1 MKAVLRLVLS
11 NQQITR
17 LRALRDRLR
26 GAAVSLW
33 SITCRLLPDRV
44 VLFLVSHTRLIRKMD
59 YERAEILLQIESEV
73 EYTTRLRSCTKEPET
88 VEWIHNFFWDGD
100 VYYDIGANVGA
111 YALVAAKGFKGKVRV
126 YAFEPGFPTFKQLC
140 TNIVLNGCQ
149 EYIVPL
155 QVALSDRTSLEVLNY
170 SSLLPG
176 GALHALGAAVD
187 YKGDRFQPAVRQPV
201 LAFSLD
207 DLIKYF
213 DLPFP
218 THIKLDV
225 DGTELSILRG
235 AGNVLS
241 HGTLKSMLIEILEG
255 DQRSKQ
261 VMAILE
267 SAGLRVHSKH
277 KYVHGGDTGPSSKI
291 YNYIFRR

>member
-1 MKAVLRLVLS
+1 MKAMLKVVLPEK
-11 NQQITR
+11 QIAH
-17 LRALRDRLR
+17 LRAFRDSLRK
-26 GAAVSLW
+26 AVVSLW
-33 SITCRLLPDRV
+33 STVCQLLPERV
-44 VLFLVSHTRLIRKMD
+44 VLFLVSHTQLIRGMD
-59 YERAEILLQIESEV
+59 YAGADILLQIESDV
-73 EYTTRLRSCTKEPET
+73 EYTTRLHSCAKEPET
-88 VEWIHNFFWDGD
+88 IEWIHTFFQDGD

-111 YALVAAKGFKGKVRV
+111 YALVAAKHFKGKVRV

-140 TNIVLNGCQ
+140 TNIVLNDCQ
-149 EYIVPL
+149 ECIVPL
-155 QVALSDRTSLEVLNY
+155 QVALSDRTALQVLNY

-201 LAFSLD
+201 LAFALD

-235 AGNVLS
+235 TGNVLS
-241 HGTLKSMLIEILEG
+241 HGALKSVLIEILEG
-255 DQRSKQ
+255 DQQSKQ
-261 VMAILE
+261 VASILE
-267 SAGLRVHSKH
+267 NAGLRVHSKH
-277 KYVHGGDTGPSSKI
+277 KYVQGGDTGPSSRI
-291 YNYIFRR
+291 YNYIFCR